1 MDFKTKLAQY
11 DVSVTKGI
19 TNESSLEGAFTVEW
33 QYYSE
38 FRENYIKELG
48 VYATR
53 VIGVVYE
60 DDESVL
66 EEDRQEIDSDD
77 KGWTLKSDTSD
88 IEWGNCIQPMDLY
101 VDLKNKIIIVNF

>member
-11 DVSVTKGI
+11 DVSVTKGM
-19 TNESSLEGAFTVEW
+19 TNECSLEGAFTVEW
-33 QYYSE
+33 QYYAE
-38 FRENYIKELG
+38 FREEYIKELG

-60 DDESVL
+60 NDESVL

>member
-1 MDFKTKLAQY
+1 MNFTTKLAQY
-11 DVSVTKGI
+11 DVTIHKGL
-19 TNESSLEGAFTVEW
+19 TDDCSLEGAFSVEW

-38 FRENYIKELG
+38 FREEYVKELG

-53 VIGVVYE
+53 VIGVVYK

-66 EEDRQEIDSDD
+66 EEDRQEIDSDE
-77 KGWTLKSDTSD
+77 KGWVLKSDTTA

-101 VDLKNKIIIVNF
+101 VDLKNKQIIVNF